1 MNIRYWPFTKI
12 VLGFIT
18 GVLAVYYCK
27 ALHVG
32 VVELL
37 RFVGGALALWLP
49 LAGWFYLLLRNEVP
63 DRIVRIAFSV
73 GGSYAL
79 TTLFYFAAAT
89 LNCNWLFYSV
99 EAMAAAGLIYYAIKH
114 RPAFESLLK
123 HFRRFDWVLAVLIA
137 ASMVVSI
144 PAQSV
149 WRRDPETRAMIYD
162 GSKDILYHIGQAY
175 ELSRHI
181 PPQQAMIYGGFPE
194 RAYHH
199 FMHLTTMLM
208 ARYSGQPDMLRA
220 HLIYHYAVIQILMC
234 LLLYSIGKTL
244 SGSRI
249 AGYCALALMYVA
261 VAPND
266 FSHLSLGLDFVTLG
280 SPQMYAGI
288 VVLYT
293 GLLGLLIVSERVYR
307 GHQAPIVTLVTALV
321 LEATIRFRIH
331 IALAVLPGFLMVM
344 LYLWRRTHQKVF
356 LLAGFSVVV
365 VGGLLYLEMRSPV
378 YLQGTSNV
386 RLGYSGL
393 TESSW
398 GPLFAYWP
406 FAGPIHEWLR
416 RAIRQPDVMKWVWE
430 ATCLAM
436 FSLLAVIGIPLLAA
450 TSIYLTSQRARR
462 VFAPF
467 NFLVLWAVM
476 ASVVFSIVLSSTYDS
491 ISLGGQFPFHAHW
504 YLFPLEGVALWTIGR
519 FFQKR
524 FSCPAAFW
532 ISLALIVLVVGLLY
546 RRPAAAIVG
555 FERVNPVVI
564 RAEDWPAFVYL
575 REHAPP
581 DSVILTNRSWQPYSF
596 IISGLSGRAAYL
608 ELPGNPID
616 QQARRLNPR
625 DNRVEIT
632 KALRSAESDGEFC
645 RLIRSTPITHVLEF
659 QDHPWPVHP
668 PDCLARLWE
677 NPERTVIIWQVIREV
692 HS

>member
-1 MNIRYWPFTKI
+1 M
-12 VLGFIT
+12 
-18 GVLAVYYCK
+18 YYCK

-49 LAGWFYLLLRNEVP
+49 FAGWLYLVSRNEVP
-63 DRIVRIAFSV
+63 DRIVRIAFGAAS
-73 GGSYAL
+73 SYAL

-89 LNCNWLFYSV
+89 LHCTWLFYSV
-99 EAMAAAGLIYYAIKH
+99 EAVAAAGLIYYAIKH
-114 RPAFESLLK
+114 RAVFGSLLE

-137 ASMVVSI
+137 ASMVASI
-144 PAQSV
+144 PAQSA
-149 WRRDPETRAMIYD
+149 WRRDPQTGGMIYD
-162 GSKDILYHIGQAY
+162 GSKDILYHAGQAY

-181 PPQQAMIYGGFPE
+181 PPQQAMIHGGLPE

-199 FMHLTTMLM
+199 FMHLTTMLI
-208 ARYSGQPDMLRA
+208 ARYSAQPDMLRA
-220 HLIYHYAVIQILMC
+220 LLVYHYAVIEILMC

-266 FSHLSLGLDFVTLG
+266 LSHLSLGLDFVTLG

-293 GLLGLLIVSERVYR
+293 GLLGLLMVSERICR
-307 GHQAPIVTLVTALV
+307 RRQAPVVTLVTALV
-321 LEATIRFRIH
+321 LTATIRFRIH
-331 IALAVLPGFLMVM
+331 IALAVLPAFLMVM
-344 LYLWRRTHQKVF
+344 LYLWRRTHQKIF
-356 LLAGFSVVV
+356 FLAGLSVVV
-365 VGGLLYLEMRSPV
+365 VGGLLYLEMQSPV

-406 FAGPIHEWLR
+406 FAEPIHEWLR
-416 RAIRQPDVMKWVWE
+416 RAIRRPDVMKWVWE
-430 ATCLAM
+430 ATSLFM
-436 FSLLAVIGIPLLAA
+436 FSLLTVIGIPLLAA
-450 TSIYLTSQRARR
+450 TSVYLTSQRARR

-467 NFLVLWAVM
+467 NFLVFWAVV
-476 ASVVFSIVLSSTYDS
+476 ASVVFSIVLSSSYDS
-491 ISLGGQFPFHAHW
+491 LSLGGQFPFHTRW
-504 YLFPLEGVALWTIGR
+504 YLFPFEGVALWMIGR
-519 FFQKR
+519 LFQKR
-524 FSCPAAFW
+524 FSCPPALW
-532 ISLALIVLVVGLLY
+532 TPLAVIVLVVGLLY
-546 RRPAAAIVG
+546 RRPASGLVG
-555 FERVNPVVI
+555 VERVNPVVI

-575 REHAPP
+575 RQHAPP
-581 DSVILTNRSWQPYSF
+581 DSVILTNRSWEPYYF
-596 IISGLSGRAAYL
+596 VINGISGQATYL
-608 ELPGNPID
+608 ELPGLPVE

-625 DNRVEIT
+625 HNRIETT
-632 KALRSAESDGEFC
+632 KALWSATTDDQFC
-645 RLIRSTPITHVLEF
+645 CLLRSTPITHLLEF

-677 NPERTVIIWQVIREV
+677 NPEHTVIIWHVIRQV